1 MNSEDFVNTISETGS
16 MAVIIYAIAFLL
28 AVTASIV
35 GVAINPILL
44 ILGTLML
51 VFVGI
56 AYQSYQESSDRLAL
70 RIQHRL
76 SILSATEDFNRAS
89 SVGLH

>member
-1 MNSEDFVNTISETGS
+1 MNSGDFVNTISETGS

-56 AYQSYQESSDRLAL
+56 AYQSYQESS
-70 RIQHRL
+70 
-76 SILSATEDFNRAS
+76 E
-89 SVGLH
+89 

>member
-1 MNSEDFVNTISETGS
+1 

>member
-1 MNSEDFVNTISETGS
+1 MDSEGFLDTVSETGS

-35 GVAINPILL
+35 GVSVNPILL
-44 ILGTLML
+44 IVGALML

-56 AYQSYQESSDRLAL
+56 AYQSYRESF
-70 RIQHRL
+70 
-76 SILSATEDFNRAS
+76 E
-89 SVGLH
+89 